1 MLLLLEKKGEIMA
14 KKKAREKNISQK
26 FHEKYFDNYSK
37 RNMTIYLVLRALVI
51 LTLIRQIFMGNWNN
65 VFLCALTL
73 VLFVIPAV
81 IEKKLNLALP
91 DALQIIIL
99 LFIYSAEI
107 LGEINEFY
115 IVIPHWDTILHTLN
129 GFLCAAVG
137 FSMIDILNQKEFF
150 HAMMSP
156 LFVALVAFCFSMTIG
171 VMWEFFEFGMD
182 QTFRMDMQKDDVIR
196 TVSTINFDP
205 EGKNKPVIVDN
216 IQKTIIQNIDKDGNV
231 VETVIDGGYLDLG
244 VIDTMQDLMVNFVG
258 AIVFSIIG
266 CLYIKNRDGYKFA
279 ENFIP
284 VMRKSK
290 KVADE
295 NN

>member
-1 MLLLLEKKGEIMA
+1 MGI
-14 KKKAREKNISQK
+14 RKNIKEKSASAK

-37 RNMTIYLVLRALVI
+37 RNMTIYFILRGLVL
-51 LTLIRQIFMGNWNN
+51 LTLLRQIFMGNWNN
-65 VFLCALTL
+65 VFLCGLTL

-91 DALQIIIL
+91 DALQVLIL

-137 FSMIDILNQKEFF
+137 FSTIDILNQKEFF
-150 HAMMSP
+150 HATMSP

-171 VMWEFFEFGMD
+171 VMWEFFEFGAD
-182 QTFRMDMQKDDVIR
+182 QILRYDMQKD
-196 TVSTINFDP
+196 
-205 EGKNKPVIVDN
+205 VIVDTISTVKLDPDGKN
-216 IQKTIIQNIDKDGNV
+216 NAVVISDIEKTIIKSKDENGNIQ
-231 VETVIDGGYLDLG
+231 ETVIEGGYLDLG
-244 VIDTMQDLMVNFVG
+244 IDDTMQDLIVNFIG
-258 AIVFSIIG
+258 AVVFSILG
-266 CLYIKNRDGYKFA
+266 LLYISNRDKYKFA

-284 VMRKSK
+284 KMRKTK
-290 KVADE
+290 Q
-295 NN
+295 

>member
-1 MLLLLEKKGEIMA
+1 MG
-14 KKKAREKNISQK
+14 KKKIKEKTISQK

-37 RNMTIYLVLRALVI
+37 RNMTIYLILRALVI
-51 LTLIRQIFMGNWNN
+51 VTLVRQVILGNWNN

-73 VLFVIPAV
+73 ILFVLPAV

-150 HAMMSP
+150 HATMSP

-182 QTFRMDMQKDDVIR
+182 YVFKTDMQKDDIVQTI
-196 TVSTINFDP
+196 STINLDP
-205 EGKNKPVIVDN
+205 DGKNKPVVVNN
-216 IQKTIIQNIDKDGNV
+216 IQRTIIQSKDKDGNI
-231 VETVIDGGYLDLG
+231 VENVIEGGYLDLG
-244 VIDTMQDLMVNFVG
+244 VIDTIQDLMVNFVG
-258 AIVFSIIG
+258 AVVFSIIG
-266 CLYIKNRDGYKFA
+266 LLYIKNRDGYKFA

-284 VMRKSK
+284 VMRKTK
-290 KVADE
+290 KSVDTE
-295 NN
+295 S

>member
-1 MLLLLEKKGEIMA
+1 MGI
-14 KKKAREKNISQK
+14 RKNIKEKSASAK

-37 RNMTIYLVLRALVI
+37 RNMTIYFILRGLVL
-51 LTLIRQIFMGNWNN
+51 LTLLRQIFMGNWNN
-65 VFLCALTL
+65 VFLCGLTL

-91 DALQIIIL
+91 DALQVLIL

-137 FSMIDILNQKEFF
+137 FSTIDILNQKEFF
-150 HAMMSP
+150 HATMSP

-171 VMWEFFEFGMD
+171 VMWEFFEFGAD
-182 QTFRMDMQKDDVIR
+182 QILRYDMQKD
-196 TVSTINFDP
+196 
-205 EGKNKPVIVDN
+205 VIVDTISTVKLDPDGKN
-216 IQKTIIQNIDKDGNV
+216 NAVVISDIEKTIIKSKDENGNIQ
-231 VETVIDGGYLDLG
+231 ETVIEGGYLDLG
-244 VIDTMQDLMVNFVG
+244 IDDTMQDLIVNFIG
-258 AIVFSIIG
+258 AVVFSIFG
-266 CLYIKNRDGYKFA
+266 LLYISNRDKYKFA

-284 VMRKSK
+284 KMRKTK
-290 KVADE
+290 Q
-295 NN
+295 

>member
-1 MLLLLEKKGEIMA
+1 MGKDKNA
-14 KKKAREKNISQK
+14 KTKSATQK

-73 VLFVIPAV
+73 ILFIIPAV
-81 IEKKLNLALP
+81 IEKKFNLALP

-115 IVIPHWDTILHTLN
+115 ILIPHWDTILHTLN

-137 FSMIDILNQKEFF
+137 FSTIDILNQKEFF
-150 HAMMSP
+150 HATMSP
-156 LFVALVAFCFSMTIG
+156 FFVALVAFCFSMTIG
-171 VMWEFFEFGMD
+171 VMWEFFEFGAY
-182 QTFRMDMQKDDVIR
+182 QILRYDMQKDVIVDTIS
-196 TVSTINFDP
+196 TVKLDP
-205 EGKNKPVIVDN
+205 EGKNKAVIIND
-216 IQKTIIQNIDKDGNV
+216 IEKTIIQSKDKDGNIK
-231 VETVIDGGYLDLG
+231 ETVIEGGYLDSG
-244 VIDTMQDLMVNFVG
+244 INDTMQDLIVNFIG
-258 AIVFSIIG
+258 AVVFSILG
-266 CLYIKNRDGYKFA
+266 LLYIRNRDKYKFA

-284 VMRKSK
+284 KMRKVK
-290 KVADE
+290 QKE
-295 NN
+295 E